1 MKKIM
6 RKGQRR
12 EEEPSAKVSVNR
24 LESVFCLHLS
34 CAWSPPVCTHLLS
47 VYLLSVCPCLLRL
60 TISCLLVVI
69 MSSSTAAE
77 GGEVE
82 SERDPEALNT
92 TEEPVVEPARGEPS
106 LSLDAEEPVV
116 EPARGEPSLSLDD
129 VPTPLAS
136 VQTSPTRHPQS
147 KSEVRYASSYPSL
160 SSLEHLPP
168 LLSYDE
174 GDGFGRSPSLHGS
187 GGLLSEQEQVCCVVH
202 LLMIHC

>member
-24 LESVFCLHLS
+24 LESVVCLHLS

-47 VYLLSVCPCLLRL
+47 VYLLSVCLCLLRL

-106 LSLDAEEPVV
+106 LSQ
-116 EPARGEPSLSLDD
+116 DD